1 MPAESATSMSG
12 APPSP
17 LKRTPLF
24 ALHQKLGAR
33 LVPFA
38 GYEMPV
44 QYQGIL
50 AEHRHARTK
59 AVLFDVS
66 HMGQAMLIGE
76 DVADVLETLV
86 VGDVKDMPAGRM
98 RYTLLTNARGGIV
111 DDIMLIQGGF
121 YVWLIVNAARQDV
134 DFAHIA
140 SHTGS
145 AAAQLQLQ
153 PTRALLALQGPAAA
167 AVLGR
172 LAPAA
177 RLMLFMT
184 SEPLTVG
191 GIKCWISRSGYTG
204 EDGYEISVEAEDAE
218 ALARLLLAEPEVAP
232 AGLGA
237 RDTLRLE
244 AGLCLYGNDI
254 DEETTPIEAALAWTV
269 HKRRRTQGGF
279 PGATTILGQ
288 LVEGV
293 ARRRVGIRLDGK
305 QPARAGAPILNG
317 DGQAIGRVTSGTLS
331 PTLGQPIAMG
341 YVDRKWWEPGTPVQ
355 VVVRDKPLAG
365 QVVRMPFVEHR
376 YAKPV

>member
-1 MPAESATSMSG
+1 MPGDPASS
-12 APPSP
+12 

-24 ALHQKLGAR
+24 ALHRKLGAR
-33 LVPFA
+33 MVPFA

-76 DVADVLETLV
+76 GVGDVLEKLV
-86 VGDVKDMPAGRM
+86 VADVKDMPAGRM
-98 RYTLLTNARGGIV
+98 RYTLLTNARGGII

-121 YVWLIVNAARQDV
+121 YVWLIVNAARKDV

-140 SHTGS
+140 HHIGN
-145 AAAQLQLQ
+145 AAAELRRQ

-172 LAPAA
+172 FAPAA

-191 GIKCWISRSGYTG
+191 GIKCWVSRSGYTG
-204 EDGYEISVEAEDAE
+204 EDGYEISVEAEEAE
-218 ALARLLLAEPEVAP
+218 ALARTLLAEPEVAP

-244 AGLCLYGNDI
+244 AGLCLYGCDI
-254 DEETTPIEAALAWTV
+254 DEETTPVEAGLAWTV
-269 HKRRRTQGGF
+269 HKRRRQEGGF
-279 PGATTILGQ
+279 PGATVILGQ

-293 ARRRVGIRLDGK
+293 ARRRVGFRLDGK
-305 QPARAGAPILNG
+305 QPARASAPVLDAG
-317 DGQAIGRVTSGTLS
+317 GRTIGRVTSGTLS
-331 PTLGQPIAMG
+331 PSLGQPIAMG
-341 YVDRKWWEPGTPVQ
+341 YVDTKSSEPGTPVQ
-355 VVVRDKPLAG
+355 FVVRDKPLAG

-376 YAKPV
+376 YAKPG